1 MKRILAVITILVLVL
16 TLASCGKTEEP
27 ASATVTGTKDLG
39 VKEIIVGLVAPQTG
53 ASAFMGIAQAKGA
66 QMAIDEIN
74 AAGGVCGVP
83 LRLVV
88 RDDESDPT
96 KSLTYT
102 QQVVLNEGAAFM
114 IGQSNSACALACVEF
129 ITENKILT
137 LHPMATS
144 SSIVDPVKFP
154 YSFRVHC
161 SNDRQAKG
169 MINLAIEAGYKEA
182 VILGDTSDLGVT
194 GMASLKK
201 YAEEY
206 GLTITDEITFVNG
219 DADLSP
225 VATSIKNTGT
235 KLVLSFAMGADSAK
249 ILEALGRVDYLNKT
263 AIIGYSGSISTNV
276 KALAGTLDLSNVYGV
291 VHGDMCLAPNA
302 DKLTAQSLYEKYN
315 ELYGHFTQ
323 DGSGR
328 TFDTFGGLR
337 TYEAIM
343 IAAWA
348 IENTGSLNGDDL
360 AKYIEN
366 HSSEYQPHIVP
377 TPFTYSATDHEGW
390 NPQNVYTVTMD
401 SIIND
406 GVNYFGDVYRGVS
419 VAPVA

>member
-1 MKRILAVITILVLVL
+1 MKKTLALVMTLVLVL
-16 TLASCGKTEEP
+16 ALAACGKT
-27 ASATVTGTKDLG
+27 AGSTDGAMKLG
-39 VKEIIVGLVAPQTG
+39 VKEIVVGLVAPQTG

-144 SSIVDPVKFP
+144 TSIIDPELYP

-169 MINLAIEAGYKEA
+169 MVNLAIEAGYKDA
-182 VILGDTSDLGVT
+182 VIMGDTSDLGVT
-194 GMASLKK
+194 GLASLRK
-201 YAEEY
+201 YADEY
-206 GLTITDEITFVNG
+206 GLNITDEITFVNG

-225 VATSIKNTGT
+225 VANSIKNTGT

-249 ILEALGRVDYLNKT
+249 ILEALGRVDYLDKT
-263 AIIGYSGSISTNV
+263 TIIGYSGSISTNV
-276 KALAGTLDLSNVYGV
+276 KALAGTLDLSKVYGV
-291 VHGDMCLAPNA
+291 VHGDMCLAPNS
-302 DKLTAQSLYEKYN
+302 DELTAQALYEKYN
-315 ELYGHFTQ
+315 DLYGHFTQ

-348 IENTGSLNGDDL
+348 IENTGSLSGDDL
-360 AKYIEN
+360 ANYIET
-366 HSSEYQPHIVP
+366 HASEYQPHIVP
-377 TPFTYSATDHEGW
+377 TAFTYSATDHEGW

-406 GVNYFGDVYRGVS
+406 GENYFGDVYRGVS